1 MASINVI
8 SSAKLFLL
16 CCILFFTTSV
26 GAYFTPSLTVV
37 IYGKTELAT
46 KYIDLLKEKTNLD
59 INVTDMYKSK
69 SIKGLSWP
77 FVVVGSKALDAVLEK
92 ETTLPIISVLV
103 SRVDFHKSIKSYNN
117 KLANITAVYSDPDL
131 FLQFKLIAELYTS
144 PTVSIL
150 MSEASL
156 FMKDDLLTS
165 AKRAGVNLL
174 FTNFSYK
181 TDNIDKTINS
191 IRHSDI
197 LLAMPDRDVWN
208 LRTIKN
214 ILISSF
220 RQDQAVFGFSR
231 KMVQIG
237 SLATVYSDIENIAEE
252 TTKMLLSYEKSGIL
266 PTAKSPGTFNIEV
279 NKSVAISFGKTYE
292 KNKLMPILTEGASI
306 EH

>member
-1 MASINVI
+1 M
-8 SSAKLFLL
+8 
-16 CCILFFTTSV
+16 LFFATCAR
-26 GAYFTPSLTVV
+26 AYFKAPLTVV
-37 IYGKTELAT
+37 IYGESKLAT
-46 KYIDLLKEKTNLD
+46 KYVDLLKNKTNLD
-59 INVTDMYKSK
+59 VNVTDIYKSE
-69 SIKGLSWP
+69 SIKDLSWP
-77 FVVVGSKALDAVLEK
+77 FVVVGSKALDAILEK
-92 ETTLPIISVLV
+92 KTTLPIISVLV
-103 SRVDFHKSIKSYNN
+103 SRVDFNKSIKLYDASENN
-117 KLANITAVYSDPDL
+117 NNLANITAVYSDPDL
-131 FLQFKLIAELYTS
+131 FLQFKLIAEFYTS

-156 FMKDDLLTS
+156 FLKDDLLAA
-165 AKRAGVNLL
+165 AKRAKVNLS

-191 IRHSDI
+191 MRHSDI

-252 TTKMLLSYEKSGIL
+252 TAKMLSSYEQSGIL

-292 KNKLMPILTEGASI
+292 KNKLMPILTKGANL
-306 EH
+306 EN